1 MLRLGNTLVALA
13 SVLAGKAMI
22 ACRVRRPPEGW
33 RRTVGILLRSEPTR
47 FAVSAFG
54 LRLPAAITGAN
65 DSAEVERRTAD
76 ELQRYLASQSDA
88 HFALEWQDAVTV
100 RRRLATVD
108 VARLRFSASGDLEAV
123 SPHLSGA
130 TGPAPSSGTRDR
142 VHLALIAAYNRT
154 RHLPEVERPRTLK
167 RAVDGSL
174 GAGAGAAGASE
185 VQAYAERLLS
195 ACCLSFESVDL
206 ADPARRF
213 RPPEFHLRRTLGFG
227 FLSIVVRLGPAAAA
241 GDVWVSAHHVGLD
254 GVPLQEL
261 VSGLERAWG
270 RAELVLFPPP
280 DRDQPF
286 MSPRVCSA
294 QGERT
299 VHELLTFVDLSPVL
313 SLREA
318 LNAKHAASIGRSI
331 TLGTLIAWLL
341 NLEPEF
347 AGVRIASTV
356 DVAASDGYER
366 DVDVVPLRPADFA
379 SRQDPWDGFVAFAT
393 EFNRLISLSRSRTS
407 PLRRNMQTA
416 GLLPAR
422 VHSRAVYSDP
432 SALDEAFGS
441 VCVTIIRDA
450 RVFVAPMTDLGLGH
464 GFFAIGNTNLPTA
477 DGQAVTAVSI
487 KGDAGTV
494 ARHYG
499 VLQRMIGRS
508 LALQAERV

>member
-1 MLRLGNTLVALA
+1 
-13 SVLAGKAMI
+13 
-22 ACRVRRPPEGW
+22 
-33 RRTVGILLRSEPTR
+33 
-47 FAVSAFG
+47 
-54 LRLPAAITGAN
+54 
-65 DSAEVERRTAD
+65 
-76 ELQRYLASQSDA
+76 
-88 HFALEWQDAVTV
+88 
-100 RRRLATVD
+100 
-108 VARLRFSASGDLEAV
+108 
-123 SPHLSGA
+123 
-130 TGPAPSSGTRDR
+130 
-142 VHLALIAAYNRT
+142 
-154 RHLPEVERPRTLK
+154 
-167 RAVDGSL
+167 
-174 GAGAGAAGASE
+174 
-185 VQAYAERLLS
+185 
-195 ACCLSFESVDL
+195 
-206 ADPARRF
+206 
-213 RPPEFHLRRTLGFG
+213 
-227 FLSIVVRLGPAAAA
+227 
-241 GDVWVSAHHVGLD
+241 
-254 GVPLQEL
+254 VPLQEL